1 MRNLLGF
8 REGDTISGAF
18 REMRPTPA
26 LLKIFIALLGLA
38 LAASVWDQFALLWQ
52 IAGAVIVL
60 VMIVDAFTL
69 PKKTL
74 LKAERS
80 LPGRF
85 ALGVPST
92 VTLTLS
98 HGLRRRLAM
107 EVFDGIPTAAT
118 APGMPHSLSISPGQF
133 AAVSYEAIFVERGQH
148 TFTPVQTLV
157 SSMLGLWR
165 RLYLIGEP
173 QQTRAYPNYEPV
185 VRFAMLA
192 MANRVEQM
200 GIIRR
205 RRIGA
210 SLDFHQL
217 RDYQDGD
224 VLSKVDWKAT
234 SRRLSLISRDFDEV
248 RNQTVLL
255 VPDCGRRMRALDGSL
270 SQFDHCLNAMLLI
283 SFIALRQGDEIGVCG
298 FGGTKKWLP
307 PVKGSHSMPKLLNH
321 LYDYEATSE
330 PSDFIEAAEQVMARQ
345 KRRALVIVLT
355 NLRSEDSSSL
365 ATAVHL
371 MQKRHLVLV
380 ATLREAELEAHA
392 SQPVQNLADALEFG
406 AMTYYFTERRLL
418 LESLRANRVLTVDE
432 PAQMLPV
439 ALANRYLDVKAAGK
453 L

>member
-1 MRNLLGF
+1 
-8 REGDTISGAF
+8 
-18 REMRPTPA
+18 MRPTSTLIK
-26 LLKIFIALLGLA
+26 LLTAMLGLSV
-38 LAASVWDQFALLWQ
+38 AACVWEQFVLLWQ
-52 IAGAVIVL
+52 IAGGLLL
-60 VMIVDAFTL
+60 VVMAVDAFTL
-69 PKKTL
+69 PKKQR

-85 ALGVPST
+85 ALGVPSQI
-92 VTLTLS
+92 TLTIS
-98 HGLRRRLAM
+98 HDLRRPLTL
-107 EVFDGIPTAAT
+107 EVFDGIPAAAS
-118 APGMPHSLSISPGQF
+118 APGLPHTISVAPGQY
-133 AAVSYEAIFVERGQH
+133 AAVTYEAIFTERGQH
-148 TFTPVQTLV
+148 TFTPVHALA
-157 SSMLGLWR
+157 SSLLGLWK
-165 RLYLIGEP
+165 RLYLIGGP

-185 VRFAMLA
+185 VRFALLA

-224 VLSKVDWKAT
+224 VLSRVDWKAT

-298 FGGTKKWLP
+298 FGGTRKWLP
-307 PVKGSHSMPKLLNH
+307 PVKGAHSMPKLLNH

-345 KRRALVIVLT
+345 KRRALVILLT

-392 SQPVQNLADALEFG
+392 SVPVQNLAEALEFG
-406 AMTYYFTERRLL
+406 AMTHYFTERRLL

-439 ALANRYLDVKAAGK
+439 ALANRYLDVKAAGT

>member
-1 MRNLLGF
+1 
-8 REGDTISGAF
+8 
-18 REMRPTPA
+18 MRPTPA
-26 LLKIFIALLGLA
+26 LLKLLTTLLGLA
-38 LAASVWDQFALLWQ
+38 LAACVWGQFVLLWQ
-52 IAGAVIVL
+52 IAGGALLVL
-60 VMIVDAFTL
+60 MLIDAFTL

-85 ALGVPST
+85 ALGVPSQI
-92 VTLTLS
+92 TLTLS
-98 HGLRRRLAM
+98 HGLRRKLTL

-118 APGMPHSLSISPGQF
+118 APGLPHTLTIPPGQF
-133 AAVSYEAIFVERGQH
+133 SAMTYEATFVERGQH
-148 TFTPVQTLV
+148 TFAPAHVLAA
-157 SSMLGLWR
+157 SMFGLWK
-165 RLYLIGEP
+165 RLYLVGAP

-185 VRFAMLA
+185 VRLLA

-298 FGGTKKWLP
+298 FGGTRKWLP

-345 KRRALVIVLT
+345 KRRALVILLT
-355 NLRSEDSSSL
+355 NLRSEDSSNL

-406 AMTYYFTERRLL
+406 AMTNYFTERRLL

-439 ALANRYLDVKAAGK
+439 ALANRYLDVKAAGT